1 MRYEVKVN
9 DQKYM
14 VEVNQDGQIT
24 VDGQDTMVEFSRIG
38 DSGLYLLL
46 VNNESFEGLV
56 EEHEDVWQVVFRGDL
71 YDVQVSDERAQL
83 MRARAH
89 MSVPD
94 SGELP
99 IKAPIPGL
107 VIKIMVEIGQEVSKG
122 DNLAILESMK
132 MENELKAP
140 RDGRVERINIKVGNS
155 VEQHQ
160 TLLVLV

>member
-1 MRYEVKVN
+1 MI
-9 DQKYM
+9 
-14 VEVNQDGQIT
+14 EVNQDGKIT
-24 VDGQDTMVEFSRIG
+24 VDGQETMVEFSRIG

-56 EEHEDVWQVVFRGDL
+56 EAQEDLWQVVFRGDL
-71 YDVQVSDERAQL
+71 YEVQVNDERAQL

-89 MSVPD
+89 MAVPEG
-94 SGELP
+94 GELP

-107 VIKIMVEIGQEVSKG
+107 VINIPVEIGQEVAKG
-122 DNLAILESMK
+122 DNLIILESMK

-140 RDGRVERINIKVGNS
+140 RDGRVERINVEVGNS
-155 VEQHQ
+155 VEQYQ

>member
-1 MRYEVKVN
+1 MRYEVIVN
-9 DQKYM
+9 NQKYTL
-14 VEVNQDGQIT
+14 EVNQEGKIT
-24 VDGQDTMVEFSRIG
+24 VDGQETLVEFSRIG

-56 EEHEDVWQVVFRGDL
+56 EEHEDLWQVVFRGNL
-71 YDVQVSDERAQL
+71 YDVQVNDERAQL
-83 MRARAH
+83 MRGRAH

-99 IKAPIPGL
+99 VKAPIPGL
-107 VIKIMVEIGQEVSKG
+107 VINIPVEIGQEVSKG
-122 DNLAILESMK
+122 DNLVILESMK

-140 RDGRVERINIKVGNS
+140 RDGRVERINVEVGNS